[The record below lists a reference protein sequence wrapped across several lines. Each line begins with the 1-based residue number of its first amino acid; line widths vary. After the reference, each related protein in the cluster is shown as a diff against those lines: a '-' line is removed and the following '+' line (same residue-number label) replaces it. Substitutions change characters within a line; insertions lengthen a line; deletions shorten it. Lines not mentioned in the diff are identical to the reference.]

1 MKKILFTALILWFIT
16 LAGKLHSQQIPD
28 NTTGRLWGLCKV
40 WGYMKYYHPNTCQV
54 NWDSLIREN
63 CTLVAAASDNIQYNT
78 YVMNM
83 LDYLGQITPQ
93 QATTPPLTDSNL
105 NLQLDWISPSN
116 FSQPVEDFLNV
127 FKSRAGT
134 NAALACRVRLN
145 DFSDQTY
152 NSRLNFDDDAPGFIP
167 NFTLLK
173 DRLSCAFAYWNVF
186 NYFGPYRNLTDQSWD
201 TTLMHVIDDMMAA
214 TNGLSYTLAM
224 AKMQARTDDAHGF
237 FYSTTYYNFLG
248 YGAVGIQLRWYE
260 QKMVVYKTHENQTGL
275 TIGDELVA
283 VDGIPIADV
292 AAIYRDRI
300 AASNEATFHR
310 DLGTYLCQAPVNTS
324 KVLQFRNNAG
334 QLYTVQVSYNMSLSD
349 FDTWRN
355 APRSGPSWSTACNGY
370 GYVDMA
376 KLQPSECEQMYQE
389 LKAKPGIIFDCRNYP
404 NGTLV
409 ELAKFFFAEPIIT
422 TRFFS
427 QNLQAPGLF
436 KANDDGQNLGSWNN
450 PSPYTGQLYFIVDQ
464 KTQSQ
469 AEYTVQYLSH
479 APNATVI
486 GTQTAGADGNISYV
500 RYPDVNNIYFT
511 SLGWYYEDWYQC
523 QRNGIKINNIVTP
536 TIQGLRDGKDE
547 MLESITGCVTSIKES
562 VATIEQLELMPNPA
576 RAQIT
581 IRFNAITNATMH
593 FTVSDIFGRIKL
605 SKEQKAEAGKNN
617 CQIPVNELA
626 PGVYFLKISAGAGS
640 SRTLK
645 FIKE

>member
-1 MKKILFTALILWFIT
+1 MKLKLFAILLWSM
-16 LAGKLHSQQIPD
+16 LAGTMYGQQIQD

-63 CTLVAAASDNIQYNT
+63 STLVAAATTNTQYNT
-78 YVMNM
+78 YMMDM
-83 LDYLGQITPQ
+83 LNYLGQITPQ
-93 QATTPPLTDSNL
+93 QATTPPATDSNL
-105 NLQLDWISPSN
+105 NLQLDWISQSN
-116 FSQPVEDFLNV
+116 FSQPVQDFLDT
-127 FKSRAGT
+127 FKARAGT

-167 NFTLLK
+167 NFTMLK

-201 TTLMHVIDDMMAA
+201 TTLIHVIDDMMAA

-237 FYSTTYYNFLG
+237 FFSSTYYNFLG
-248 YGAVGIQLRWYE
+248 YGAVGIQFRWYE
-260 QKMVVYKTHENQTGL
+260 QKMVVYKIHENQTGL
-275 TIGDELVA
+275 TIGDELVS

-310 DLGTYLCQAPVNTS
+310 DLGTYLSQAPINSS

-334 QLYTVQVSYNMSLSD
+334 QLYTVPVSYNMSLSD
-349 FDTWRN
+349 FDTWRIT
-355 APRSGPSWSTACNGY
+355 PRSGPSWSTACNGY

-389 LKAKPGIIFDCRNYP
+389 LKTKPGIIFDCRNYP
-404 NGTLV
+404 NGTLT
-409 ELAKFFFAEPIIT
+409 ELARFFFAEPIIT

-427 QNLQAPGLF
+427 QNLEAPGLF
-436 KANDDGQNLGSWNN
+436 KANDDGQNLGNWNN

-547 MLESITGCVTSIKES
+547 MLEWITGCPTSI
-562 VATIEQLELMPNPA
+562 ATVSKGIDQVELMPNPT
-576 RAQIT
+576 REQLN
-581 IRFNAITNATMH
+581 IRFNAAKNM
-593 FTVSDIFGRIKL
+593 TVKL
-605 SKEQKAEAGKNN
+605 IVIDLIGSVKLNQQQQSTAGANN
-617 CQIPVNELA
+617 WQLPVNELV
-626 PGVYFLKISAGAGS
+626 PGVYFLTMIGS
-640 SRTLK
+640 DGGSHTLRFVK
-645 FIKE
+645 Q